1 MKMQDSDEG
10 DHFWK
15 THRVCTCFFIQ
26 GSPNLGKTGDSCPI
40 VHIFWR
46 PSRSLRFRHWNLADS

>member
-15 THRVCTCFFIQ
+15 THHVLCTDFHSGLTEPRQNGRQLPHCAHFLEALQILVV
-26 GSPNLGKTGDSCPI
+26 SALE
-40 VHIFWR
+40 
-46 PSRSLRFRHWNLADS
+46 PS